1 MHEFRL
7 SMYMAIIHEAFSANN
22 DFLVCF
28 RIVSLFSLSLKLFLL
43 RSVFHSFVAAN
54 SHPQRNIHGAM
65 VAKIPKPFQP
75 PEHMDGFFNP
85 TLKKHSKNSLA
96 ESAVE
101 HVCIYATAIYSIC
114 AAHMEL
120 CTNSVSTSNCQKEIL
135 SRHHESLILQVGPY
149 STHYK

>member
-7 SMYMAIIHEAFSANN
+7 SIYMAIIHEASSANN

-54 SHPQRNIHGAM
+54 SHPQSNIHGAM

-85 TLKKHSKNSLA
+85 YLKKINIQKTVSRSPQWNMYVYMLQQSTAYVPHIWN
-96 ESAVE
+96 
-101 HVCIYATAIYSIC
+101 YAQIVFQHQT
-114 AAHMEL
+114 
-120 CTNSVSTSNCQKEIL
+120 V
-135 SRHHESLILQVGPY
+135 
-149 STHYK
+149 